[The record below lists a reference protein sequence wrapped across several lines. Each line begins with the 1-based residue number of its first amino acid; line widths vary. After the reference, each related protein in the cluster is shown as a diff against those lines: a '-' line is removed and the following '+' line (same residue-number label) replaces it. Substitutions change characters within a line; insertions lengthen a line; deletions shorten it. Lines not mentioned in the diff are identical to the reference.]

1 MTIEQICEKHG
12 IENYIINDDGSIDV
26 NGDVY
31 IQNSEFTEISLKLT
45 ELPLKF
51 NKVRGDFDCS
61 NNKLTTLKGCP
72 KYVGGN
78 FSCGN
83 NNLTDLKGSPKV
95 IDGSFYCSGNYLKSY
110 VSDSIVGKTFYCQL
124 IDDDFIVANY
134 NEWNLNQKRK
144 FKLNKILTN

>member
-1 MTIEQICEKHG
+1 MTVFEEYNIT
-12 IENYIINDDGSIDV
+12 NYTINEDGSIDV
-26 NGDVY
+26 NGDVHLY
-31 IQNSEFTEISLKLT
+31 GYGLT
-45 ELPLKF
+45 ELPINF
-51 NKVRGDFDCS
+51 NKVSGTFDCS
-61 NNKLTTLKGCP
+61 ENNLTSLKGCP
-72 KYVGGN
+72 KCVGGN

>member
-1 MTIEQICEKHG
+1 MTVFEKYK
-12 IENYIINDDGSIDV
+12 IENYTINEDGSIDV
-26 NGDVY
+26 NGDVFLY
-31 IQNSEFTEISLKLT
+31 GLGLT
-45 ELPLKF
+45 ELPINF
-51 NKVRGDFDCS
+51 NKVSGTFDCS

-72 KYVGGN
+72 KCVGGN
-78 FSCGN
+78 FSCGVN
-83 NNLTDLKGSPKV
+83 YLTDLKYSPKV
-95 IDGSFYCSGNYLKSY
+95 IHGSFYCSGNNLKSY